1 MADLNESDVVL
12 EIGTGTGGLTRLLA
26 ECSKHVFTVEVDN
39 KLYEL
44 SSDILKLYK
53 NVTLIH
59 ADILKTKHEI
69 NPEIP
74 TLIHNWLT
82 EHNQSHIKVVSNLPY
97 NISTP
102 VIINLLEGDLPI
114 SLMVLMLQSEIT
126 ERLMA
131 VPGTREYGILSIL
144 TRLFSDVQVMKKLS
158 PESFWPRPDV
168 HSALVKICVNRERF
182 AGRITDYHFFKKI
195 VYAIFTSRRKT
206 LLNSLEGLNLP
217 GISRDCL
224 KGIIRDMH
232 LDERVRGEV
241 LTLDQLISFSRAIYT
256 FLK

>member
-1 MADLNESDVVL
+1 M
-12 EIGTGTGGLTRLLA
+12 
-26 ECSKHVFTVEVDN
+26 F
-39 KLYEL
+39 
-44 SSDILKLYK
+44 
-53 NVTLIH
+53 
-59 ADILKTKHEI
+59 
-69 NPEIP
+69 
-74 TLIHNWLT
+74 
-82 EHNQSHIKVVSNLPY
+82 PY

-114 SLMVLMLQSEIT
+114 FLMVLMLQSEIT

-168 HSALVKICVNRERF
+168 HSALVKVCVNRERF

-195 VYAIFTSRRKT
+195 IYAIFTSRRKT

-232 LDERVRGEV
+232 LDERVRRGVGSGSINFLFSGYLYLLEISRHKCNMYNLPIYFLSGGEV
-241 LTLDQLISFSRAIYT
+241 CL
-256 FLK
+256 